1 MSGRGERTAGAP
13 GVPGPRGG
21 APRCSAADREAHR
34 PVSAWTAADAAPA
47 ARSNRGDKARAAGA
61 VSTSTFATV
70 TREVAPLDLHEGI
83 GDPRTGCP
91 RWPERMALRNDAT
104 GELRPGRCRATN
116 LCSYCQTL
124 YVVETVEMLTLDAL
138 RCAPTLWLALTAREH
153 LTRGEC
159 RDHLRQ
165 LRRAARKRWPVEWFV
180 HVEFQRRGALH
191 LNLLV
196 KGVPASDCP
205 DLADLLFER
214 WCERV
219 DAKRIGQWADVVNDG
234 HGVTRY
240 ISKSSRMD

>member
-1 MSGRGERTAGAP
+1 
-13 GVPGPRGG
+13 
-21 APRCSAADREAHR
+21 
-34 PVSAWTAADAAPA
+34 
-47 ARSNRGDKARAAGA
+47 
-61 VSTSTFATV
+61 
-70 TREVAPLDLHEGI
+70 
-83 GDPRTGCP
+83 
-91 RWPERMALRNDAT
+91 
-104 GELRPGRCRATN
+104 
-116 LCSYCQTL
+116 
-124 YVVETVEMLTLDAL
+124 
-138 RCAPTLWLALTAREH
+138 
-153 LTRGEC
+153 
-159 RDHLRQ
+159 
-165 LRRAARKRWPVEWFV
+165 V